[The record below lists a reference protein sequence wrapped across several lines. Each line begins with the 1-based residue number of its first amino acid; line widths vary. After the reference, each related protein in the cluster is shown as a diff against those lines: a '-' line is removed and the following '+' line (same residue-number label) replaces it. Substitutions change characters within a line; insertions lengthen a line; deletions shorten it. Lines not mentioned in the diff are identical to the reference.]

1 MQSDVSTGEMA
12 ALRPPGH
19 LLVAI
24 DRHDAMIYR
33 GESIG
38 TAAEQLVPYDP
49 HGYAGQLRSR
59 DDGTEGE
66 IAPER
71 KSFYEAIA
79 TTLRGADRIL
89 IIGGEAGA
97 GSAMD
102 HLLAELNENY
112 GDVADR
118 VVGTVVVDADGRT
131 EKQLLARARKFFA
144 SDDLSELWKAA
155 VQTDRPEATTGGS

>member
-1 MQSDVSTGEMA
+1 MQANVSTGEMA

-24 DRHDAMIYR
+24 DDHDAKIYR

-38 TAAEQLVPYDP
+38 TAAERLVPYDP
-49 HGYAGQLRSR
+49 HGYGEQLRADPGA
-59 DDGTEGE
+59 DDGGQT
-66 IAPER
+66 PER

-97 GSAMD
+97 GTAMD
-102 HLLAELNENY
+102 RLLAELNENY

-118 VVGTVVVDADGRT
+118 VVGTVVDADGRT
-131 EKQLLARARKFFA
+131 EKQLLARAGKFFA
-144 SDDLSELWKAA
+144 ADDLSELWRAA
-155 VQTDRPEATTGGS
+155 VQPDRPEP